1 MSERTRLKPGD
12 KVIIIKP
19 KNTKEAPGWFPSMDH
34 FHGVV
39 DTIVVVTSRFVQ
51 TRNSEGFCFNKKW
64 LRKLE

>member
-1 MSERTRLKPGD
+1 LKPGD

-19 KNTKEAPGWFPSMDH
+19 EDIRERPYWLEEMDH

-39 DTIVVVTSRFVQ
+39 DTVVVVTPRFVQ